1 VTANFLSLLFV
12 VGLMLVA
19 VPPITYL
26 ERKVLGHMQQRPG
39 PMVVGFHGILQPL
52 ADAIKLIFKE
62 DIIPR
67 GADRLLF
74 MFAPSFSV
82 FGALLAASVVPIGFI
97 HAVPLQ
103 SGLLFVMAMS
113 AISIYALILAG
124 YASNSKYSFL
134 GGMRAAAQVLGF
146 ELPLGFAI
154 MAVVLLYGTLDF
166 NEMVKWQQEHGWG
179 IFYQPVAFLL
189 FLFMMVAEVGRPP
202 FDLPEGES
210 ELVGGFHTEYSG
222 MRFAAFYFGE
232 YINIIV
238 LSLVV
243 TILFLG
249 GWSGP
254 FADKYPVLGVIYHL
268 LKAGFFIFLTFW
280 LRATFPRYRFDQ
292 MLKIMWK
299 IMLPVSIVNV
309 FVAALQVFLL
319 RL

>member
-1 VTANFLSLLFV
+1 MIDNLLSLLFI

-62 DIIPR
+62 DIIPK
-67 GADRLLF
+67 GSDKFLF
-74 MFAPSFSV
+74 ILAPSFGV
-82 FGALLAASVVPIGFI
+82 FAALLAASVVPIGFI
-97 HAVPLQ
+97 HAVEMKSALF
-103 SGLLFVMAMS
+103 FVMAMS
-113 AISIYALILAG
+113 SISIYALILAG
-124 YASNSKYSFL
+124 YASNDKYSFL
-134 GGMRAAAQVLGF
+134 AGMRAAAQVLGF
-146 ELPLGFAI
+146 ELPMGFAI
-154 MAVVLLYGTLDF
+154 MAVVILMGSFDF
-166 NEMVKWQQEHGWG
+166 TEIVKWQQEHGWG
-179 IFYQPVAFLL
+179 IFYQPVAFVI
-189 FLFMMVAEVGRPP
+189 FLIMMIAEIGRPP

-222 MRFAAFYFGE
+222 MRFASFFFGE

-238 LSLVV
+238 ISLVV
-243 TILFLG
+243 TLLFFG

-254 FADKYPVLGVIYHL
+254 FVDKFPVLGVVYHL

-292 MLKIMWK
+292 MLSIMWK
-299 IMLPVSIVNV
+299 IMLPIAIVNV
-309 FVAALQVFLL
+309 FIAALEVFFLS
-319 RL
+319 

>member
-1 VTANFLSLLFV
+1 MIENFFSLTFV
-12 VGLMLVA
+12 VVLMLVA

-39 PMVVGFHGILQPL
+39 PMVVGFHGLLQPL

-67 GADRLLF
+67 GADRFLF
-74 MFAPSFSV
+74 MFAPSFSI
-82 FGALLAASVVPIGFI
+82 FAALLAASVVPIGFI
-97 HAVPLQ
+97 QSVPMK
-103 SGLLFVMAMS
+103 SSLLFVMAMS

-124 YASNSKYSFL
+124 YSSNDKYSFL
-134 GGMRAAAQVLGF
+134 AGMRAAAQVLGY
-146 ELPLGFAI
+146 ELPLGFAL
-154 MAVVLLYGTLDF
+154 MAVVILFGSFDF
-166 NEMVKWQQEHGWG
+166 KEIVSWQLKHGWG
-179 IFYQPVAFLL
+179 ILYQPVAFLI
-189 FLFMMVAEVGRPP
+189 FLFTMVAEIGRPP

-222 MRFAAFYFGE
+222 MRFAAFFFGE

-243 TILFLG
+243 TLLFFG

-254 FADKYPVLGVIYHL
+254 FADKYPLLGVVYHL

-292 MLKIMWK
+292 MLSIMWK
-299 IMLPVSIVNV
+299 VLLPVSIINL
-309 FVAALQVFLL
+309 FVAAVEALIVG
-319 RL
+319 

>member
-1 VTANFLSLLFV
+1 MSHSFLSLLFI

-39 PMVVGFHGILQPL
+39 PMVVGPHGILQPL

-74 MFAPSFSV
+74 MIAPSFSV
-82 FGALLAASVVPIGFI
+82 FAALLAASVVPIGFI
-97 HAVPLQ
+97 NAVPMK
-103 SGLLFVMAMS
+103 SSLLFVMAMS
-113 AISIYALILAG
+113 AISIYALFLAG
-124 YASNSKYSFL
+124 YSSNDKYSFL
-134 GGMRAAAQVLGF
+134 AGMRAAAQVLGY
-146 ELPLGFAI
+146 ELPMGFAI
-154 MAVVLLYGTLDF
+154 MAVVILFGSFDF
-166 NEMVKWQQEHGWG
+166 REIVRWQELHGWG
-179 IFYQPVAFLL
+179 ILYQPLAFLI
-189 FLFMMVAEVGRPP
+189 FLVMMVAEVGRPP

-222 MRFAAFYFGE
+222 MRFAAFFFGE

-243 TILFLG
+243 SLLFFG

-254 FADKYPVLGVIYHL
+254 LADKFPVLGVVYQL

-292 MLKIMWK
+292 MLRIMWK
-299 IMLPVSIVNV
+299 VFLPLSILNL
-309 FVAALQVFLL
+309 FIAALEAYLVG
-319 RL
+319 

>member
-1 VTANFLSLLFV
+1 MIENFLSLTFV
-12 VGLMLVA
+12 VVLMLVA

-39 PMVVGFHGILQPL
+39 PMVVGFHGLLQPL

-67 GADRLLF
+67 GTDRFLF
-74 MFAPSFSV
+74 MFAPSFSI
-82 FGALLAASVVPIGFI
+82 FAALLAASVVPIGFI
-97 HAVPLQ
+97 QAVPMK
-103 SGLLFVMAMS
+103 SSLLFVVAMS
-113 AISIYALILAG
+113 AVSIYALILAG
-124 YASNSKYSFL
+124 YSSNDKYSFL
-134 GGMRAAAQVLGF
+134 AGMRAAAQVLGY
-146 ELPLGFAI
+146 ELPLGFAL
-154 MAVVLLYGTLDF
+154 MAVVILFGSFDF
-166 NEMVKWQQEHGWG
+166 KEIVNWQLKHGWG
-179 IFYQPVAFLL
+179 ILYQPIAFLI
-189 FLFMMVAEVGRPP
+189 FLFTMVAEIGRPP

-222 MRFAAFYFGE
+222 MRFAAFFFGE

-243 TILFLG
+243 TLLFFG

-254 FADKYPVLGVIYHL
+254 LADKYPLLGVVYHL

-292 MLKIMWK
+292 MLSIMWK
-299 IMLPVSIVNV
+299 VLLPVSIINL
-309 FVAALQVFLL
+309 FVAAVEALIVG
-319 RL
+319 

>member
-1 VTANFLSLLFV
+1 MIANLLSMAFI

-52 ADAIKLIFKE
+52 ADAVKLIFKE
-62 DIIPR
+62 DIIPK
-67 GADRLLF
+67 GADKLIF

-82 FGALLAASVVPIGFI
+82 FAALLAASVVPIGFI
-97 HAVPLQ
+97 QAVPIK

-124 YASNSKYSFL
+124 YSSNDKYSFL
-134 GGMRAAAQVLGF
+134 AGMRAAAQVLGY
-146 ELPLGFAI
+146 ELPMGFAL
-154 MAVVLLYGTLDF
+154 MAAVILYGSFDF
-166 NEMVKWQQEHGWG
+166 NEIVKWQSQHGWG
-179 IFYQPVAFLL
+179 ILYQPVAFLL
-189 FLFMMVAEVGRPP
+189 FLFVMVAEVGRPP

-222 MRFAAFYFGE
+222 MRFAAFFFGE
-232 YINIIV
+232 YINIII

-243 TILFLG
+243 SLLFLG
-249 GWSGP
+249 GWRGP

-268 LKAGFFIFLTFW
+268 GKAAFFIFLTFW

-292 MLKIMWK
+292 MLSIMWK
-299 IMLPVSIVNV
+299 VLLPVSILNL
-309 FVAALQVFLL
+309 FLAAAEALL
-319 RL
+319 VG

>member
-1 VTANFLSLLFV
+1 MINNLLSMAFI

-39 PMVVGFHGILQPL
+39 PMVVGFHGLLQPL

-62 DIIPR
+62 DIIPK
-67 GADRLLF
+67 GADKLLF
-74 MFAPSFSV
+74 MFAPSFSI
-82 FGALLAASVVPIGFI
+82 FAALLAASVVPIGFI
-97 HAVPLQ
+97 QAVPMK
-103 SGLLFVMAMS
+103 SALLFVMAMS

-124 YASNSKYSFL
+124 YSSNDKYSFL
-134 GGMRAAAQVLGF
+134 AGMRAAAQVLGY
-146 ELPLGFAI
+146 ELPMGFAL
-154 MAVVLLYGTLDF
+154 MAAVILYGSFDF
-166 NEMVKWQQEHGWG
+166 NEIVKWQSQHGWG
-179 IFYQPVAFLL
+179 ILYQPIAFLL
-189 FLFMMVAEVGRPP
+189 FLFVMAAEVGRPP

-222 MRFAAFYFGE
+222 MRFAAFFFGE

-243 TILFLG
+243 SLLFLG

-254 FADKYPVLGVIYHL
+254 LADKYPVLGVLYHL
-268 LKAGFFIFLTFW
+268 GKAAFFIFLTFW

-292 MLKIMWK
+292 MLSIMWK
-299 IMLPVSIVNV
+299 ILLPISILNL
-309 FVAALQVFLL
+309 FVAAAEALL
-319 RL
+319 VG

>member
-1 VTANFLSLLFV
+1 MIENLLSMAFI

-39 PMVVGFHGILQPL
+39 PMVVGFHGVLQPL

-62 DIIPR
+62 DIIPK

-82 FGALLAASVVPIGFI
+82 FAALLAASVVPIGFI
-97 HAVPLQ
+97 QAVPMK
-103 SGLLFVMAMS
+103 SALLFVMAMS

-124 YASNSKYSFL
+124 YSSNDKYSFL
-134 GGMRAAAQVLGF
+134 AGMRAAAQVLGY

-154 MAVVLLYGTLDF
+154 MAAVILYGSFDF
-166 NEMVKWQQEHGWG
+166 NRIVEWQSQHGWG
-179 IFYQPVAFLL
+179 ILYQPVAFLL
-189 FLFMMVAEVGRPP
+189 FLFVMAAEVGRPP

-222 MRFAAFYFGE
+222 MRFAAFFFGE

-243 TILFLG
+243 SLLFLG

-254 FADKYPVLGVIYHL
+254 LADKYPVLGVLYHL
-268 LKAGFFIFLTFW
+268 GKAAFFIFLTFW

-292 MLKIMWK
+292 MLSIMWK
-299 IMLPVSIVNV
+299 ILLPISILNL
-309 FVAALQVFLL
+309 FVAAAEALFVG
-319 RL
+319 

>member
-1 VTANFLSLLFV
+1 MIENLLSMAFII
-12 VGLMLVA
+12 GLMLVA

-62 DIIPR
+62 DIIPK

-82 FGALLAASVVPIGFI
+82 FAALLAASVVPIGFI
-97 HAVPLQ
+97 QAVPMK
-103 SGLLFVMAMS
+103 SALLFVMAMS

-124 YASNSKYSFL
+124 YSSNDKYSFL
-134 GGMRAAAQVLGF
+134 AGMRAAAQVLGY

-154 MAVVLLYGTLDF
+154 MAAVILYGSFDF
-166 NEMVKWQQEHGWG
+166 NRIVEWQSQHGWG
-179 IFYQPVAFLL
+179 ILYQPLAFLL
-189 FLFMMVAEVGRPP
+189 FLFVMAAEVGRPP

-222 MRFAAFYFGE
+222 MRFAAFFFGE

-243 TILFLG
+243 SLLFLG

-254 FADKYPVLGVIYHL
+254 LADKYPALGVLYHL
-268 LKAGFFIFLTFW
+268 GKAAFFIFLTFW

-292 MLKIMWK
+292 MLSIMWK
-299 IMLPVSIVNV
+299 ILLPISILNL
-309 FVAALQVFLL
+309 FVAAAEALFVG
-319 RL
+319 

>member
-1 VTANFLSLLFV
+1 MIENFLSLIFIV
-12 VGLMLVA
+12 VLMLIA

-39 PMVVGFHGILQPL
+39 PMVVGFHGLLQPL

-67 GADRLLF
+67 GADRFLF
-74 MFAPSFSV
+74 MFAPSFSI
-82 FGALLAASVVPIGFI
+82 FAALLAASVVPIGFI
-97 HAVPLQ
+97 QAVPMK
-103 SGLLFVMAMS
+103 SSLLFVMAMS
-113 AISIYALILAG
+113 AVSIYALILAG
-124 YASNSKYSFL
+124 YSSNDKYSFL
-134 GGMRAAAQVLGF
+134 AGMRAAAQALGY
-146 ELPLGFAI
+146 ELPLGFAL
-154 MAVVLLYGTLDF
+154 MTAVILFGSFDF
-166 NEMVKWQQEHGWG
+166 KEIVDWQLKHGWG
-179 IFYQPVAFLL
+179 ILYQPVAFLV
-189 FLFMMVAEVGRPP
+189 FLFTMVAEIGRPP

-222 MRFAAFYFGE
+222 MRFAAFFFGE

-243 TILFLG
+243 TLLFFG

-254 FADKYPVLGVIYHL
+254 FADKYPVLGVVYHL

-292 MLKIMWK
+292 MLSIMWK
-299 IMLPVSIVNV
+299 ILLPVSILNL
-309 FVAALQVFLL
+309 FVAAFEALIVG
-319 RL
+319 

>member
-1 VTANFLSLLFV
+1 MIENLLSMAFII
-12 VGLMLVA
+12 GLMLVA

-62 DIIPR
+62 DIIPK

-82 FGALLAASVVPIGFI
+82 FAALLAASVVPIGFI
-97 HAVPLQ
+97 QAVPMK
-103 SGLLFVMAMS
+103 SALLFVMAMS

-124 YASNSKYSFL
+124 YSSNDKYSFL
-134 GGMRAAAQVLGF
+134 AGMRAAAQVLGY

-154 MAVVLLYGTLDF
+154 MAAVILYGSFDF
-166 NEMVKWQQEHGWG
+166 NRIVEWQSQHGWG
-179 IFYQPVAFLL
+179 ILYQPLAFLL
-189 FLFMMVAEVGRPP
+189 FLFVMAAEVGRPP

-222 MRFAAFYFGE
+222 MRFAAFFFGE

-243 TILFLG
+243 SLLFLG

-254 FADKYPVLGVIYHL
+254 LADKYPVLGVLYHL
-268 LKAGFFIFLTFW
+268 GKAAFFIFLTFW

-292 MLKIMWK
+292 MLSIMWK
-299 IMLPVSIVNV
+299 ILLPISILNL
-309 FVAALQVFLL
+309 FVAAAEALL
-319 RL
+319 VG